1 MEVIFMYNKQIKF
14 RADEEI
20 EKIIAVQ
27 TDKLNLS
34 TSEYIRQLI
43 KTDYAVKDIEVIADF
58 KVNLKQ
64 AIKELNAIG
73 NNLNQLARVCNN
85 KKILLS
91 RTESELVNL
100 VQKLTTI
107 IRKL

>member
-1 MEVIFMYNKQIKF
+1 MYNKQIKF
-14 RADEEI
+14 RADEEL

-27 TDKLNLS
+27 TDKLNL
-34 TSEYIRQLI
+34 TISEYIRQLI
-43 KTDYAVKDIEVIADF
+43 KQDYIIKDTEVIADF
-58 KVNLKQ
+58 KTDLKTT
-64 AIKELNAIG
+64 IKELNSIG
-73 NNLNQLARVCNN
+73 KNINQLARVCNN

>member
-1 MEVIFMYNKQIKF
+1 MYNKQIKF
-14 RADEEI
+14 RTDEEI

-27 TDKLNLS
+27 TDKLNMS

-43 KTDYAVKDIEVIADF
+43 KADYVVKDTEVIADF
-58 KVNLKQ
+58 KTDLKTT
-64 AIKELNAIG
+64 IKELNSIG
-73 NNLNQLARVCNN
+73 KNINQLARVCNN